1 MSSTARCSSSN
12 IQRTKLRRVQ
22 RKKAPEGFVN
32 FTEDTFTKLI
42 DAPPEPL
49 VARMKISHA
58 LLLNLL
64 QRDQDTVAA
73 VVALGHAAHQGWLAA
88 WAEAGGAVPRPRPR
102 FAHGAEH
109 DLGAG
114 LRLFD
119 AYHPSQQNTFTGRL
133 TPAMLDAIFAAARTH
148 LRG

>member
-1 MSSTARCSSSN
+1 MLRDAWISPIVRC
-12 IQRTKLRRVQ
+12 
-22 RKKAPEGFVN
+22 
-32 FTEDTFTKLI
+32 
-42 DAPPEPL
+42 APPANRPTAEEIANCRPFL
-49 VARMKISHA
+49 VRELR
-58 LLLNLL
+58 LLAPRL
-64 QRDQDTVAA
+64 AA
-73 VVALGHAAHQGWLAA
+73 VGALGHAAHQGWLAA